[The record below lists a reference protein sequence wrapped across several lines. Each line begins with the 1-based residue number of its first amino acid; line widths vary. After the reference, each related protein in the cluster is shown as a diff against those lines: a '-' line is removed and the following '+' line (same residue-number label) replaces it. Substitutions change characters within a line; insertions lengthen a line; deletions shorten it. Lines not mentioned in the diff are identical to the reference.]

1 MSDVRDLPNPDVASV
16 SLAVHGT
23 PHTARLEARESMD
36 IPTNAD
42 VLCDNDVC
50 GRSTYVILN
59 PVTKAVTHV
68 VVKQKGF
75 PYAERLVPLDKVLE
89 STPHEIRLRCTEEEL
104 GHMERFV
111 ETEFLEAA
119 GAASLGGPYM
129 MWPFSYP
136 EYGLIALEHQHVPV
150 GELAVRRGASVE
162 AADGHVGRVDEFLV
176 DATSEH
182 VTHLVMREGHL
193 WGQKDITIPVS
204 QIDRIEEDTVY
215 LKLDKKSIEAL
226 PAIPIHRE

>member
-1 MSDVRDLPNPDVASV
+1 
-16 SLAVHGT
+16 
-23 PHTARLEARESMD
+23 MD

-42 VLCDNDVC
+42 VLCENDVC

-59 PVTKAVTHV
+59 PVTKVVTHV
-68 VVKQKGF
+68 VVKQKGY

-89 STPHEIRLRCTEEEL
+89 STPHQIRLRCTKQEL

-111 ETEFLEAA
+111 DTEFLEGA
-119 GAASLGGPYM
+119 GAASLGGPHRI
-129 MWPFSYP
+129 WPYSYP
-136 EYGLIALEHQHVPV
+136 EYGSIALEHQHVPV
-150 GELAVRRGASVE
+150 GELAVHRGARVE

-176 DATSEH
+176 DPTSEH
-182 VTHLVMREGHL
+182 ITHLVMREGHL
-193 WGQKDITIPVS
+193 WGQKDVTIPVS
-204 QIDRIEEDTVY
+204 EIDRIEEDTVY